1 MKITLKMYLTLLDV
15 HNNKNSEFSLHPI
28 YRVALKS
35 RGVAQPGRVRALG
48 AWGRQFE
55 SVHPDQKYKT

>member
-1 MKITLKMYLTLLDV
+1 MCTTIE
-15 HNNKNSEFSLHPI
+15 SEFSLHPI
-28 YRVALKS
+28 YRVALNS

-55 SVHPDQKYKT
+55 SVHPDQKHKT

>member
-1 MKITLKMYLTLLDV
+1 MCMTLLDV
-15 HNNKNSEFSLHPI
+15 HTNKNPEFSLHPI
-28 YRVALKS
+28 YRVALNS

-55 SVHPDQKYKT
+55 SVHPDQNIKNLI